1 MLEPPINANKNY
13 LRSSAFIGG
22 SKLFLVSSVV
32 AVVAVVAV
40 VVQFLP
46 RISLANL
53 GVLGG

>member
-1 MLEPPINANKNY
+1 LEPPINANKND

-22 SKLFLVSSVV
+22 FKLFLVSSVV
-32 AVVAVVAV
+32 PVVPPW
-40 VVQFLP
+40 FNSS

>member
-1 MLEPPINANKNY
+1 MLEPPINANTNY

-32 AVVAVVAV
+32 AVVAVV
-40 VVQFLP
+40 VQFLP